1 MQYMQN
7 YNYQQNNPYLSIYN
21 SRWSNHAE
29 FSWSNQQEK
38 KSSVKDL
45 TFAFM
50 SKQDALMLKMDT
62 WMDTTLEIK
71 KLVEQPIGVD
81 QVEMEVSKSLSHG
94 DEAPTSQ
101 EPPDSFIVHAVKE
114 DDNHKLADGALWL
127 DSSLL
132 PLYES
137 TLYLEE
143 LVKGKP
149 KPPPLFK
156 QPPHLGPE
164 KLPSHLRYAW
174 LEE

>member
-62 WMDTTLEIK
+62 QMDVQESSLKQLGQATALEIK
-71 KLVEQPIGVD
+71 KLVEQPIRVD
-81 QVEMEVSKSLSHG
+81 QVEMEVSKSLSYG

-132 PLYES
+132 PRTRVHFIWKSL
-137 TLYLEE
+137 
-143 LVKGKP
+143 
-149 KPPPLFK
+149 
-156 QPPHLGPE
+156 
-164 KLPSHLRYAW
+164 
-174 LEE
+174 